1 MDKSLDEIIGSSKP
15 QRPASGGVSKQQG
28 SRRGRRGGGNR
39 QAPNQKGQRAL
50 YIKGL
55 SDAISEDD
63 LRDLFRQ
70 VGPVVRVE
78 IQRNDAGNRNGTA
91 WVLYDFPEDA
101 LVAQERFN
109 QRKAAGRTIT
119 VKRVSRV
126 GETGASAG
134 SLQERIGEQVNK
146 NSRSRSRRSR
156 SGSQKKAP
164 PRNRDASD
172 LDAELDAYMQ
182 VDTARNEELDRSGS
196 APEPAAEVSAEPAE
210 IDV

>member
-15 QRPASGGVSKQQG
+15 QRPAGGGVSKPQG
-28 SRRGRRGGGNR
+28 NKRGRRGGGNR
-39 QAPNQKGQRAL
+39 QATNQKGQRAL

-126 GETGASAG
+126 GDTGSSAG
-134 SLQERIGEQVNK
+134 SLEERIGEQVNK
-146 NSRSRSRRSR
+146 NSRRSRRSR
-156 SGSQKKAP
+156 AGSQKKAP
-164 PRNRDASD
+164 PRTRDAAD

-182 VDTARNEELDRSGS
+182 IDNGHNDEAGSS
-196 APEPAAEVSAEPAE
+196 APAPEAAPEASAEPAE